1 MEPEPKVNVL
11 LVDDQLS
18 NLLALEAV
26 LAGAGL
32 NLVRACSGEEA
43 LIRVL
48 DDDFAVILMD
58 VQMPKMDG
66 FEAAAL
72 IRERDRSKH
81 TPIIFLTAFQS
92 TERQVFQ
99 GYTLGAVDF
108 LSKPIVPAVL
118 RSKVAVFV
126 ELFQKTE
133 QVRLQA
139 AQLHETQRREH
150 ERELTEQKRR
160 WELERLREEAAR
172 EKKVAEEQAQRAE
185 ELARNVAE
193 RVRVEEQL
201 RRRAA
206 QQAAVA
212 ELGQRALAGTELPT
226 LLDEAVNLA
235 VRNLEVE
242 FGAIMELG
250 PDGEALVIRAGVGWT
265 EGVVGH
271 VTSGAGNASLSGFTL
286 ISNEPVVVEDLRAE
300 SRFGI
305 SAPLRDHGIISGMSV
320 VVYGRDRPFGTLGVF
335 GARPRTFTQD
345 DAHFLQALAN
355 VLAAAIQRR
364 RDEEE
369 LALVRDELAVQL
381 ADMTRLHALNMRLST
396 RLELAE
402 VLQEVL
408 AAVTGFQGTDA
419 GVIVLRD
426 REREEM
432 FTAASIGFTAEQLA
446 DAEKP
451 APDAE
456 AEEAMTAVI
465 SGGIVVEDATLD
477 PVLAS
482 HFAVARRAGYHAV
495 CTTPLLT
502 SDGEMVGS
510 IATYFPRLH
519 RPSSRE
525 TRMVELYAH
534 HAAQFI
540 ENARLYRERREADRR
555 KDEFLAML
563 AHELRN
569 PMAPILNALHLLREE
584 GGDPAA
590 EQAREVAERQIRHL
604 ARLVD
609 DLLDVSRISSGKIH
623 LRKGRVELGE
633 TVARA
638 VETARPLF
646 AARRHVLSVSLPDE
660 PIPLEADAT
669 RLEQVLANLLN
680 NAAKYTEPGG
690 WVVIEALR
698 EGEAAVVRVRDNGI
712 GITPELLPRI
722 FDLFT
727 QADRSLDRSQGG
739 LGLGLTLVRS
749 LVEMH
754 GGSVTAA
761 SAGVGKGSEFVVRLP
776 LGAPEAHGEMKGT
789 GHPGPPPE
797 SVEAR
802 SRRVLVVEDNIDG
815 ARLMAQLLES
825 GGHQTWMT
833 HDGLSALEAAREQR
847 PEVVLLDIGLP
858 GMDGY
863 QVAERLR
870 RMEGMERALLVA
882 ITGYGQDV
890 DRQRTH
896 EAGIDLHKIKPVD
909 PEALLKLVASDRSLV
924 SQRSHTDQS

>member
-11 LVDDQLS
+11 LVDDQPS

-26 LAGAGL
+26 LAGTGL
-32 NLVRACSGEEA
+32 NLMRARSGEEA
-43 LIRVL
+43 LMRVL

-58 VQMPKMDG
+58 VQMPEMDG

-92 TERQVFQ
+92 TEQQVFQ
-99 GYTLGAVDF
+99 GYALGAVDF

-160 WELERLREEAAR
+160 WELERLREEAGC

-193 RVRVEEQL
+193 RVRAEEQH

-212 ELGQRALAGTELPT
+212 ELGQRALTGTELPA
-226 LLDEAVNLA
+226 LPDEAVNLA

-242 FGAIMELG
+242 FGVIMELG
-250 PDGEALVIRAGVGWT
+250 PDGEALVMRAGVGWT
-265 EGVVGH
+265 EGAVGH
-271 VTSGAGNASLSGFTL
+271 VTKGMGNASLSGFTL
-286 ISNEPVVVEDLRAE
+286 ISNEPVVVGDLRAE

-305 SAPLRDHGIISGMSV
+305 SAPLRDHAIISGMCV
-320 VVYGRDRPFGTLGVF
+320 AIYGRDRPFGTLGVF
-335 GARPRTFTQD
+335 SARPRAFTQD

-355 VLAAAIQRR
+355 VLAAAIQRK

-381 ADMTRLHALNMRLST
+381 ADMTRLHALSVRLST
-396 RLELAE
+396 RVELAE
-402 VLQEVL
+402 ALQEVL

-432 FTAASIGFTAEQLA
+432 FTATSIGFTAEQLA
-446 DAEKP
+446 AEK
-451 APDAE
+451 AALDAE
-456 AEEAMTAVI
+456 AEEAVTAVI
-465 SGGIVVEDATLD
+465 SGGIIVEDATLD
-477 PVLAS
+477 PVLAP
-482 HFAVARRAGYHAV
+482 HLAVARRAGYHAV

-502 SDGEMVGS
+502 SGGEMVGS

-525 TRMVELYAH
+525 TRMVELYAR

-569 PMAPILNALHLLREE
+569 PMAPILNALHLLREQ
-584 GGDPAA
+584 GGGPMA
-590 EQAREVAERQIRHL
+590 EQAREVAERQVRHL

-638 VETARPLF
+638 VETARPLI
-646 AARRHVLSVSLPDE
+646 AARRHELSGSLPDE
-660 PIPLEADAT
+660 PIPLEADAA

-690 WVVIEALR
+690 WIAIEARR

-712 GITPELLPRI
+712 GIAPELLPRI

-739 LGLGLTLVRS
+739 LGIGLTLVRS

-754 GGSVTAA
+754 DGSVTAA

-776 LGAPEAHGEMKGT
+776 LGAPEAPGETEGT

-815 ARLMAQLLES
+815 ARLMARLLES
-825 GGHQTWMT
+825 RGHQTRVA
-833 HDGLSALEAAREQR
+833 HDGPSALEAAREQC

-870 RMEGMERALLVA
+870 GMEGMERALLVA
-882 ITGYGQDV
+882 LTGYGQDG
-890 DRQRTH
+890 DRQRSH
-896 EAGIDLHKIKPVD
+896 EAGVDLHMIKPVD
-909 PEALLKLVASDRSLV
+909 PEALIKLVASDRPLV
-924 SQRSHTDQS
+924 TQGSHTDQS

>member
-11 LVDDQLS
+11 LVDDQPS

-26 LAGAGL
+26 LAGTGL
-32 NLVRACSGEEA
+32 NLMRARSGEEA
-43 LIRVL
+43 LMRVL

-58 VQMPKMDG
+58 VQMPEMDG

-92 TERQVFQ
+92 TEQQVFQ
-99 GYTLGAVDF
+99 GYALGAVDF
-108 LSKPIVPAVL
+108 LSKPIVSAVL

-172 EKKVAEEQAQRAE
+172 EKKIAEEQAQR
-185 ELARNVAE
+185 
-193 RVRVEEQL
+193 VEEQL
-201 RRRAA
+201 HRRAA

-212 ELGQRALAGTELPT
+212 ELGQRALAGTELPA
-226 LLDEAVNLA
+226 LLDEAVNLS

-250 PDGEALVIRAGVGWT
+250 PDGEALVMRAGVGWT

-271 VTSGAGNASLSGFTL
+271 VTSGTGNASLSGFTL

-305 SAPLRDHGIISGMSV
+305 SALLRDHGIISGMSV

-355 VLAAAIQRR
+355 VLAAAVQRR

-369 LALVRDELAVQL
+369 LALIRDELAVQL
-381 ADMTRLHALNMRLST
+381 ADMTRLHALNVRLST

-408 AAVTGFQGTDA
+408 AALTDFQGTDA

-432 FTAASIGFTAEQLA
+432 FTAASIGFTPEQLA
-446 DAEKP
+446 DAEEP

-465 SGGIVVEDATLD
+465 SGSIVVGDATPD
-477 PVLAS
+477 PVLAP
-482 HFAVARRAGYHAV
+482 HLAVARRAGYHAV

-525 TRMVELYAH
+525 TRMVELYAR

-569 PMAPILNALHLLREE
+569 PMAPILNALHLL
-584 GGDPAA
+584 
-590 EQAREVAERQIRHL
+590 
-604 ARLVD
+604 
-609 DLLDVSRISSGKIH
+609 
-623 LRKGRVELGE
+623 
-633 TVARA
+633 
-638 VETARPLF
+638 
-646 AARRHVLSVSLPDE
+646 
-660 PIPLEADAT
+660 
-669 RLEQVLANLLN
+669 
-680 NAAKYTEPGG
+680 
-690 WVVIEALR
+690 
-698 EGEAAVVRVRDNGI
+698 
-712 GITPELLPRI
+712 
-722 FDLFT
+722 
-727 QADRSLDRSQGG
+727 
-739 LGLGLTLVRS
+739 
-749 LVEMH
+749 
-754 GGSVTAA
+754 
-761 SAGVGKGSEFVVRLP
+761 
-776 LGAPEAHGEMKGT
+776 
-789 GHPGPPPE
+789 
-797 SVEAR
+797 
-802 SRRVLVVEDNIDG
+802 
-815 ARLMAQLLES
+815 
-825 GGHQTWMT
+825 
-833 HDGLSALEAAREQR
+833 
-847 PEVVLLDIGLP
+847 
-858 GMDGY
+858 
-863 QVAERLR
+863 
-870 RMEGMERALLVA
+870 
-882 ITGYGQDV
+882 
-890 DRQRTH
+890 
-896 EAGIDLHKIKPVD
+896 
-909 PEALLKLVASDRSLV
+909 
-924 SQRSHTDQS
+924 